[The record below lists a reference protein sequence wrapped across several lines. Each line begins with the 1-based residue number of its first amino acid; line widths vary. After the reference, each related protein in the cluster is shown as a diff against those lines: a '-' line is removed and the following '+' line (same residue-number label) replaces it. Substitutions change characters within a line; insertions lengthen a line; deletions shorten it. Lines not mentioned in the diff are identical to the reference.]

1 MSKISNYPAS
11 PLKTQKDTDLVD
23 ISEYDG
29 VSDWDTVS
37 QLSGNMKN
45 VMAQH
50 LDLDVTTGMEA
61 TYAMDWNCSGKL
73 TAAYRVIVIITDA
86 PLHVPSLEDVIIKI
100 GSTSGGSDILYDFQF
115 QGASK
120 NERILI
126 IPLSGVKPEMLSD
139 SNTYY
144 LTLVFGS
151 GGTGTCDVLL
161 EAYQRDV

>member
-1 MSKISNYPAS
+1 MSKISNYPTS

-23 ISEYDG
+23 ISEYDD

-100 GSTSGGSDILYDFQF
+100 GSTSGGSDIF
-115 QGASK
+115 
-120 NERILI
+120 I
-126 IPLSGVKPEMLSD
+126 
-139 SNTYY
+139 
-144 LTLVFGS
+144 
-151 GGTGTCDVLL
+151 
-161 EAYQRDV
+161 